1 MSARPYDLPFLME
14 AADHADL
21 EHEDPRDPQEQFD
34 EALRDLMRYRRAERE
49 ARLEAAR
56 LDNLAHYAEFRIEA
70 ALAAGAKPLEVR
82 HD

>member
-1 MSARPYDLPFLME
+1 MSARPFDVAFLVE
-14 AADHADL
+14 LSDHADI

-82 HD
+82 RD